1 MSFRISKLF
10 FILIFLFLLYS
21 PAIQAKDYKSQDIII
36 EELSDTEH
44 RSGTIKMTFTVNSS
58 PDDLWDLLVHYDKW
72 PSFMPD
78 LEKVEIRESS
88 EKSAVVYVK
97 AKAPLNLD
105 ISYVLKRLYHKSDYQ
120 ITWKM
125 LEGKAKE
132 MEGSW
137 KIMPISESKCRVIYT
152 NYVDFGFIVPQKIV
166 FLLTRQKLP
175 DLANSIKKY
184 LQNNAKIDKLD
195 P

>member
-1 MSFRISKLF
+1 MKLSKISK
-10 FILIFLFLLYS
+10 IIFLLFVFCFFSFPTL
-21 PAIQAKDYKSQDIII
+21 AKEQNYQDISI
-36 EELSDTEH
+36 EELSDSAH
-44 RSGTIKMTFTVNSS
+44 RSGTVKMTFTVNSS
-58 PDDLWDLLVHYDKW
+58 PEDLWDLLVHYDKW
-72 PSFMPD
+72 PAFMPD
-78 LEKVEIRESS
+78 LEKVEIRESN
-88 EKSAVVYVK
+88 EKSAIVYVK

-105 ISYVLKRLYHKSDYQ
+105 ISYVLKRLYYKKDYQ

-137 KIMPISESKCRVIYT
+137 QIIPLSENKCKAVYT
-152 NYVDFGFIVPQKIV
+152 NYIDFGFIIPQKIV

-184 LQNNAKIDKLD
+184 LQNNAKIDKLSQ
-195 P
+195 